1 MKIKNSLKKIILK
14 KSLRI
19 FSSISDEN
27 IVRLAYLVE
36 QFTPQVY
43 KSTVRSIGN
52 LYEKKH
58 PALALTK
65 RFFTDTNENCQE
77 KFIENLI
84 LTGFLEN
91 YEKREEWKTTY
102 GAVPLYMPL
111 ISPTMRCNLRCP
123 GCYAQNYKKEED
135 LDFEILDRIITESKE
150 TGTTALF
157 TILGGEPFLRD
168 DLFEIYKKHS
178 DAYFQVYTNGT
189 LINEKIAQKLAE
201 AGNVLPQLSVEGLEK
216 ETDERRGKG
225 TFKKVMEAMDIL
237 REKGVL
243 FGCSV
248 CVASNNVEAVTSDD
262 FVDLMVKK
270 GVFMG
275 WYFLYMPVCGDKNI
289 RLMPMPEQRNYLRIR
304 RNYIRATKPFFIIDF
319 TNDAPR
325 LGGCIAAKWYC
336 HITNFGDVEPCI
348 FTHFAQTNVKN
359 TSLKEAVNCQF
370 FKEIR
375 ARQPYNS
382 NLLMPCMLTDKP
394 EVIRELNAICKL
406 RPTHPGAQTLIE
418 DLKDDLDKYS
428 HDVHQ
433 VFDKIWEEENSKIE
447 VSGVEATK
455 AGVGDYTDYFKRKS
469 V

>member
-19 FSSISDEN
+19 FSSISDKN
-27 IVRLAYLVE
+27 IVKLAYLVE

-91 YEKREEWKTTY
+91 YEKREEWKAAY

-201 AGNVLPQLSVEGLEK
+201 AGNVFPQLSVEGLEK

-270 GVFMG
+270 GAFMG

-289 RLMPMPEQRNYLRIR
+289 RLMPTPEQRNYLRIR